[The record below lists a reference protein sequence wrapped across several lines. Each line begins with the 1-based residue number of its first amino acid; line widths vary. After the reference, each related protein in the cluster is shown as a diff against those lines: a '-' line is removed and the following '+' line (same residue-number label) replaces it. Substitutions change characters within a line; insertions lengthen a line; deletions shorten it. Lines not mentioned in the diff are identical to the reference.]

1 MNVDWVGHM
10 SVTFSIYFL
19 GKISFKTCWG
29 WGIRTGTI
37 KNPMAPNSYG
47 GNRLPSGHKNMC
59 DQFSPIR
66 LDIGKLANAPVSPA
80 LITSPMKLDYTNA
93 PKVTIVKR
101 LDLPLN
107 HRISD
112 SQFTKIHQNSSKSPN
127 IGSFLDPQ
135 PYPGIPS
142 STSRSSAGAR
152 CSTTNST
159 AFSLTTLERSSRSL
173 KIASTC
179 HSETLRAPKKC
190 LEDSW
195 TQTVFKLFF
204 QNVSKWKSP

>member
-10 SVTFSIYFL
+10 SLTFSIYFFWEDL
-19 GKISFKTCWG
+19 LKKTWWG

-47 GNRLPSGHKNMC
+47 GNQLPSGDKNMC
-59 DQFSPIR
+59 LAVLPHQAGH
-66 LDIGKLANAPVSPA
+66 LQIGFLFANFPSKK
-80 LITSPMKLDYTNA
+80 ITSPIKIWTIQM
-93 PKVTIVKR
+93 PPIVTIVKR

-135 PYPGIPS
+135 PYPAIPS

-179 HSETLRAPKKC
+179 HSEIPRAPKKW
-190 LEDSW
+190 LGGQLDSN
-195 TQTVFKLFF
+195 F
-204 QNVSKWKSP
+204 P

>member
-1 MNVDWVGHM
+1 
-10 SVTFSIYFL
+10 
-19 GKISFKTCWG
+19 
-29 WGIRTGTI
+29 
-37 KNPMAPNSYG
+37 MAPNSYG

-59 DQFSPIR
+59 LSVLPHQAGHWQ
-66 LDIGKLANAPVSPA
+66 IGFLFASFPSKK
-80 LITSPMKLDYTNA
+80 ITSPMKIWTIQM
-93 PKVTIVKR
+93 PPIVTIVKR

-179 HSETLRAPKKC
+179 HSETLRAPKKWLGGQLDSNC
-190 LEDSW
+190 L
-195 TQTVFKLFF
+195 
-204 QNVSKWKSP
+204 